1 MLSRIARWLGYVPA
15 GDGPSYRTLENPAVS
30 INDPDAWRAE
40 GWGGAESDA
49 GETVTPESMLSV
61 PAVWQAV
68 GMISGDCSKIPLE
81 VFRRNGHDRDQD
93 FEHPAYP
100 LISLSAR
107 ANDETSAF
115 MLWRRMLVHA
125 LIWPRGYVWIDRRGD
140 GAPVGLYNLL
150 PDRTVM
156 ERIRGRLWVI
166 TEVAG
171 RLEAIRWE
179 DVLILENLS
188 IDQVSAF
195 GPVHAAR
202 HNVGLQL
209 AKRKFTSKFFSN
221 GCHAGGVLQVPP
233 GASDPARKK
242 VEDSIKDKRFSKD
255 NAFKTLV
262 LRDGFKFHTTMVNP
276 SDSQANEIEEAEV
289 RNVARFYRMAPSR
302 LGVSESISYN
312 SEEAAR
318 RAYHD
323 ETLSYWLLGIRTE
336 ANIKL
341 LTEEQRRRRTH
352 FIDYNI
358 AALNWA
364 DTTTVMSV
372 GVQGVN
378 AGIFSRD
385 EVRRWLNYNA
395 IPDGEGA
402 KFLVPLNLAPVGDAP
417 ADPPDAGGDD
427 QQRGA
432 VRSALRELI
441 RSTVKRMVDR
451 LNGQAQRA
459 ASKNQLDLWRAE
471 LSEERGDRHLLAMA
485 LPVQMTLE
493 ACGFGARDVAGS
505 LVTAYCLDLQTAL
518 ERIGGSDPWPA
529 VEEVSA
535 KYSADAG
542 EAFAKQW
549 INM

>member
-1 MLSRIARWLGYVPA
+1 MLTRIARWLGYVPA
-15 GDGPSYRTLENPAVS
+15 GDGPQYRTLENPAVP

-40 GWGGAESDA
+40 GWMGSESDA
-49 GETVTPESMLSV
+49 GESVTPESMLSV

-68 GMISGDCSKIPLE
+68 GMISGDVSKIPLE
-81 VFRRNGHDRDQD
+81 VFRRDGDDRDQD
-93 FEHPAYP
+93 FEHPAYG

-107 ANDETSAF
+107 ANAETSAL

-140 GAPVGLYNLL
+140 GAPIGLYNLL

-156 ERIRGRLWVI
+156 ERIGGRLWVV
-166 TEVAG
+166 TEVGG
-171 RLEAIRWE
+171 RLEAIPWD
-179 DVLILENLS
+179 DVLILENIS

-195 GPVHAAR
+195 GPVRAAR

-289 RNVARFYRMAPSR
+289 RNVARFYRLAPSR

-323 ETLSYWLLGIRTE
+323 ETLSYWLIGIKTE

-364 DTTTVMSV
+364 DTTTVVSV

-378 AGIFSRD
+378 SGIFSRD
-385 EVRRWLNYNA
+385 EVRRWLNYNS
-395 IPDGEGA
+395 IPDGEGS
-402 KFLVPLNLAPVGDAP
+402 KFLIPLNLAPVGETP
-417 ADPPDAGGDD
+417 ADPPDD
-427 QQRGA
+427 QQRAA
-432 VRSALRELI
+432 VLDALRGLV
-441 RSTVKRMVDR
+441 RNTVDRMVT
-451 LNGQAQRA
+451 LINGQAQRA
-459 ASKNQLDLWRAE
+459 ASKHQLDAWRQRMAE
-471 LSEERGDRHLLAMA
+471 SGDKHLSEIASSLEAM
-485 LPVQMTLE
+485 LE
-493 ACGFGARDVAGS
+493 ACGLRQRDVAGS
-505 LVTAYCLDLQTAL
+505 LITAYCGDLQAAQ
-518 ERIGGSDPWPA
+518 ERIGGADPWPA

-535 KYSADAG
+535 RYSADAG
-542 EAFAKQW
+542 EALATQW
-549 INM
+549 IDM

>member
-1 MLSRIARWLGYVPA
+1 MLNRIAKWLGYVPA
-15 GDGPSYRTLENPAVS
+15 VEGPAYRTLENPAVP

-40 GWGGAESDA
+40 GWGGSESDA
-49 GETVTPESMLSV
+49 GESVTAESMLSV

-81 VFRRNGHDRDQD
+81 VFRRNGADRDAD

-100 LISLSAR
+100 YISLTGR
-107 ANDETSAF
+107 ANTETSAL
-115 MLWRRMLVHA
+115 MLWRRLLVHA

-156 ERIRGRLWVI
+156 ERIRGRLWVV

-171 RLEAIRWE
+171 QLEAIPWE
-179 DVLILENLS
+179 DVLIIENIS

-195 GPVHAAR
+195 GPVRAAR

-242 VEDSIKDKRFSKD
+242 VEGSIKDKRFSKD

-289 RNVARFYRMAPSR
+289 RNVARFYRLAPSR

-323 ETLSYWLLGIRTE
+323 ETLSYWLIGIKTE

-352 FIDYNI
+352 FVDYNI

-364 DTTTVMSV
+364 DTTTVVSV

-395 IPDGEGA
+395 IPNGEGA
-402 KFLVPLNLAPVGDAP
+402 KFLVPLNLKPAGDAT
-417 ADPPDAGGDD
+417 ADPPDDGGDD
-427 QQRGA
+427 QQRAA
-432 VRSALRELI
+432 VLAALRGLI
-441 RSTVKRMVDR
+441 RNTFKRMVTL
-451 LNGQAQRA
+451 LNAQAQRA
-459 ASKNQLDLWRAE
+459 QSKNQLVAWRQRINE
-471 LSEERGDRHLLAMA
+471 SGDRHLSEIASPLEAM
-485 LPVQMTLE
+485 LE
-493 ACGFGARDVAGS
+493 ACGFRRRDVAGS
-505 LVTAYCLDLQTAL
+505 LITAYCRDLQTAQ
-518 ERIGGSDPWPA
+518 ERIGGADLWPA

-535 KYSADAG
+535 QYAADAG
-542 EAFAKQW
+542 EVFCTQF
-549 INM
+549 IDM